1 MNVPLIYL
9 KSYKEPLK
17 DEPLKDDILIMSHS
31 PGKQHAQASECLA
44 LYSGSFENVS
54 LQWKIIRE
62 VSITSHPSFIQY
74 TRKSHSFDLL

>member
-54 LQWKIIRE
+54 LQ
-62 VSITSHPSFIQY
+62 
-74 TRKSHSFDLL
+74 